1 VDATRTRAHGMA
13 LGVVSAVTYGIGP
26 VLIKV
31 ALEDMSATTL
41 LLYRLVLA
49 AAILWALLA
58 LAGRLRETPR
68 GARLW
73 IGPLTLGAVAY
84 GGQMTLF
91 ALALERVSASLVV
104 ILFHT
109 APIVVVAVTA
119 LTGRERLTR
128 LRLLALGV
136 GVGGVAVV
144 AASSGELRAEP
155 LGIVLAV
162 GSALAYA
169 GVVLG
174 SDAYSGSIAPLPLSV
189 LLATGAA
196 LALLLAAPLAGA
208 GTPGSVSGWLLV
220 VAIAASVGVVGT
232 TALLAGVAM
241 IGPSL
246 ASILLT
252 LEPLVALLLA
262 WIALGEHLSALQLT
276 GGALIVVAAF
286 AAHRAAA
293 EPVPGASLA

>member
-1 VDATRTRAHGMA
+1 VRAAHTRAHGVA
-13 LGVVSAVTYGIGP
+13 LGVVAACTYGIGP
-26 VLIKV
+26 ILIKV
-31 ALEDMSATTL
+31 ALEDMSASTL

-49 AAILWALLA
+49 AAMLWALLA

-68 GARLW
+68 RAKLW
-73 IGPLTLGAVAY
+73 VGPLVLGAVAY

-91 ALALERVSASLVV
+91 ALALERVSASLTV

-109 APIVVVAVTA
+109 APIVVVAVTT

-128 LRLLALGV
+128 LRLLALAL

-144 AASSGELRAEP
+144 ATASGELRAEP
-155 LGIVLAV
+155 LGIALAV

-174 SDAYSGSIAPLPLSV
+174 SDAYAGSIAPLPLSV

-196 LALLLAAPLAGA
+196 LALLVTAAPLGA
-208 GTPGSVSGWLLV
+208 GTPGDASGWLLV
-220 VAIAASVGVVGT
+220 AAIAVLVGVIGT

-276 GGALIVVAAF
+276 GGALILVAALV
-286 AAHRAAA
+286 AHRAAA
-293 EPVPGASLA
+293 EPMPGASLA

>member
-1 VDATRTRAHGMA
+1 VGAPTRARGVV
-13 LGVVSAVTYGIGP
+13 LGVVSACTYGLGP

-31 ALEDMSATTL
+31 ALEDMSASTL

-68 GARLW
+68 EGRLW
-73 IGPLTLGAVAY
+73 LGPLALGAVAY

-128 LRLLALGV
+128 LRLVALSL

-144 AASSGELRAEP
+144 AAASGELRAEP
-155 LGIVLAV
+155 LGIMLGL

-174 SDAYSGSIAPLPLSV
+174 SDAYTGAIAPLPLSV

-196 LALLLAAPLAGA
+196 LALLVVAPAIGA
-208 GTPGSVSGWLLV
+208 GTPGGASGWLLV
-220 VAIAASVGVVGT
+220 VAIAVLVGVVGT
-232 TALLAGVAM
+232 TALLAGVAA

-262 WIALGEHLSALQLT
+262 WIVLDEHLSALQLA
-276 GGALIVVAAF
+276 GGALIIVAALV
-286 AAHRAAA
+286 AHRAAA

>member
-1 VDATRTRAHGMA
+1 MDGTPSRARGVA
-13 LGVVSAVTYGIGP
+13 LGIVAACTYGIGP

-31 ALEDMSATTL
+31 ALEDMSASTL

-49 AAILWALLA
+49 AALLWALLA
-58 LAGRLRETPR
+58 LTGRLRETPR
-68 GARLW
+68 RTAPWL
-73 IGPLTLGAVAY
+73 GPLALGAVAY

-91 ALALERVSASLVV
+91 ALALERISASLVV

-119 LTGRERLTR
+119 LTGREPLTR
-128 LRLLALGV
+128 LRLVALAL

-144 AASSGELRAEP
+144 AVASGEVRAEP

-174 SDAYSGSIAPLPLSV
+174 TDAYAGSIAPLPLSV

-196 LALLLAAPLAGA
+196 LALLIAAPPVGA
-208 GTPGSVSGWLLV
+208 GTPGDASGWLLV
-220 VAIAASVGVVGT
+220 VAIAVVVGVIGT

-262 WIALGEHLSALQLT
+262 WVALDERLSALQLA
-276 GGALIVVAAF
+276 GGALIIVAAIV
-286 AAHRAAA
+286 AHRAAA